1 MVGNILGLGSAAAF
15 GVSWIVTRR
24 GVLRASSN
32 YVATISVFAGP
43 FFFATVAIITG
54 DLFRLSQFPWGFYLY
69 MALSGVVHFAL
80 GRTWTYRSIQ
90 LIGATRSNVVI
101 SLNPIVTVILGMIVL
116 QETVTPIM
124 VVGIVFTLA
133 SPLAV
138 LVTEPTVSGNT
149 LSGVKIPGRE
159 LDRPTLYKGFFY
171 GIGGCLFW
179 GSSAIFVKLGLE
191 DGGSPIVGSLIAYL
205 SASIVI
211 LPFSTLNRGYREELL
226 HGDRNS
232 LRIAL
237 FSGLITNI
245 AQLMRY
251 IAIGLG
257 SAIVVSLMLRTA
269 PLWTLLFSFIFNREY
284 ESFSRGVLL
293 GNALLIAGTLLII
306 LA

>member
-1 MVGNILGLGSAAAF
+1 MLGIVLGLGSAAAF
-15 GVSWIVTRR
+15 GISWIVTRR

-32 YVATISVFAGP
+32 YVATISVFTGP
-43 FFFATVAIITG
+43 IFFSFVAIIAG

-69 MALSGVVHFAL
+69 MALSGIVHLAL

-90 LIGATRSNVVI
+90 LIGATRSNIVI

-116 QETVTPIM
+116 RETVTPM
-124 VVGIVFTLA
+124 MAVGIVCTLM

-138 LVTEPTVSGNT
+138 LVTEPTVSGDA
-149 LSGVKIPGRE
+149 LSGVTTSGKE
-159 LDRPTLYKGFFY
+159 LDRPTLYKGFCY
-171 GIGGCLFW
+171 GIGGSLLW
-179 GSSAIFVKLGLE
+179 GSSAIFIKLGLE
-191 DGGSPIVGSLIAYL
+191 NGGSPIVGSLIAYL

-211 LPFSTLNRGYREELL
+211 LPFSFLNRGYREELL

-237 FSGLITNI
+237 YSGLITNI

-257 SAIVVSLMLRTA
+257 SAIVVSLMLRTG

-293 GNALLIAGTLLII
+293 GNALLIVGTLLII
-306 LA
+306 FA

>member
-1 MVGNILGLGSAAAF
+1 MLGIVLGLGSAAAF

-32 YVATISVFAGP
+32 YIATLTVFTGP
-43 FFFATVAIITG
+43 IFFAIVAIITG
-54 DLFRLSQFPWGFYLY
+54 DLFRLSQFSWGFYLY

-90 LIGATRSNVVI
+90 LIGATRSNIVI

-116 QETVTPIM
+116 RETVTPVM
-124 VVGIVFTLA
+124 AVGIVFTLM

-138 LVTEPTVSGNT
+138 LVNEPVASGDA
-149 LSGVKIPGRE
+149 LSKVKTSGKE

-171 GIGGCLFW
+171 GIGGSLFW
-179 GSSAIFVKLGLE
+179 GSSAILIKLGLE

-211 LPFSTLNRGYREELL
+211 LPFSFLNRGYREEIL

-257 SAIVVSLMLRTA
+257 SAIVVSLMLRTG
-269 PLWTLLFSFIFNREY
+269 PLWTLLLSFIFNREY

-293 GNALLIAGTLLII
+293 GNALLIVGTLLII
-306 LA
+306 FA

>member
-1 MVGNILGLGSAAAF
+1 MLGIVLGLGSAAAF

-32 YVATISVFAGP
+32 YIATLTVFTGP
-43 FFFATVAIITG
+43 IFFAIVAIITG
-54 DLFRLSQFPWGFYLY
+54 DLFRLSQFSWGFYLY

-90 LIGATRSNVVI
+90 LIGATRSNIVI

-116 QETVTPIM
+116 RETVTPVM
-124 VVGIVFTLA
+124 AVGIVFTLM

-138 LVTEPTVSGNT
+138 LVNEPVASGDA
-149 LSGVKIPGRE
+149 LSKVKTSGKE

-171 GIGGCLFW
+171 GIGGSLFW
-179 GSSAIFVKLGLE
+179 GSSAILIKLGLE

-211 LPFSTLNRGYREELL
+211 LPFSFLNRGYREEIL

-245 AQLMRY
+245 TQLMRY

-257 SAIVVSLMLRTA
+257 LQSLSASCFGRSPSDLLA
-269 PLWTLLFSFIFNREY
+269 PSSSTVR
-284 ESFSRGVLL
+284 
-293 GNALLIAGTLLII
+293 
-306 LA
+306 